1 MRVKITFF
9 CYLLSALI
17 FCLIG
22 SPVFAKM
29 APTTAKIV
37 FSGNRELLENRDI
50 YLMNTDGQGIVNL
63 TNHPADD
70 VQPIFSPTG
79 EQILFCSDRDRTSF
93 SFDLY
98 LMNAD
103 GSDVRR
109 VFSKSQERIG
119 PTWSPDGKQIA
130 YVRSKLGVPSLYIAP
145 VDGKREDQVA
155 IGIMPVWSPDGKEI
169 AFINRRLKHPRYI
182 TLLNVRTS
190 RSKFFFPPDA
200 PAWLRHPAW
209 SPDGNKL
216 AFAWMRF
223 EPKPENVGRETLYIV
238 NRDGTGLHQLIGE
251 EGPPLTHPIWSPSG
265 DELLYERPDR
275 DFKHVH
281 IFKMS
286 VVGGLATQLTDLTVW
301 NSLGDW
307 FDPAYAL
314 PVSPQPQ
321 LLTTIWGKLKRE

>member
-1 MRVKITFF
+1 MRVQTTFF

-22 SPVFAKM
+22 APVLGKAIP
-29 APTTAKIV
+29 ATAKIV

-50 YLMNTDGQGIVNL
+50 YLMNTDGQGVVNL

-70 VQPIFSPTG
+70 VQPVFSPTG
-79 EQILFCSDRDRTSF
+79 EHILFCSDRDRGSF

-98 LMNAD
+98 LMNVD

-109 VFSKSQERIG
+109 VFAKSQERIA

-130 YVRSKLGVPSLYIAP
+130 YVRSKLDVPSLYIAP
-145 VDGKREDQVA
+145 IDGKKEDRVV

-182 TLLNVRTS
+182 TILNVRTS

-216 AFAWMRF
+216 AFAWTRV
-223 EPKPENVGRETLYIV
+223 EPNPENVGRETAYIV

-251 EGPPLTHPIWSPSG
+251 AGSPVTHPIWSPAG

-275 DFKHVH
+275 EFKQVH
-281 IFKMS
+281 IFKIS
-286 VVGGLATQLTDLTVW
+286 VMEGLATQLTDQTVW

-321 LLTTIWGKLKRE
+321 LLTTIWAKTKKE

>member
-9 CYLLSALI
+9 CYLLSVPI

-22 SPVFAKM
+22 SPVFGKV
-29 APTTAKIV
+29 APATAKIV

-50 YLMNTDGQGIVNL
+50 YLMNSDGQGVVNL

-70 VQPIFSPTG
+70 VQPVFSPTG
-79 EQILFCSDRDRTSF
+79 EHILFCSDRDRSPF

-109 VFSKSQERIG
+109 VFAKSQQRIT

-130 YVRSKLGVPSLYIAP
+130 YVRSKLGVPYLYIAP
-145 VDGKREDQVA
+145 VNGKREDRVA
-155 IGIMPVWSPDGKEI
+155 IGIMPVWAPDGKEI
-169 AFINRRLKHPRYI
+169 IFINRRLKHPRYI
-182 TLLNVRTS
+182 TLLNVRTK

-200 PAWLRHPAW
+200 PAWLRYPTW

-216 AFAWMRF
+216 AFTWMRV
-223 EPKPENVGRETLYIV
+223 EPKPENFDREALYIV

-251 EGPPLTHPIWSPSG
+251 EGPPVTHPVWSPAG
-265 DELLYERPDR
+265 NELLYERSNR
-275 DFKHVH
+275 NSVH
-281 IFKMS
+281 IFKTS
-286 VVGGLATQLTDLTVW
+286 VVGGPPTQLTDLTVW

-314 PVSPQPQ
+314 PVSPKSQ
-321 LLTTIWGKLKRE
+321 LLTTTWGDVKKR